1 MLIHQALVNQDKQG
15 NGHEPINIPRRAL
28 LGGAGALVASLAS
41 PVRVMAKAASDP
53 FVVLL
58 KGLYQPVVSRS

>member
-15 NGHEPINIPRRAL
+15 NGHEPINMPRRAL

-41 PVRVMAKAASDP
+41 PVRVMPKR
-53 FVVLL
+53 
-58 KGLYQPVVSRS
+58 PVILSSSY